1 MSSKSNTETRAALIR
16 RRIPLCNYCNYYP
29 ATHYGGLC
37 WIHCDPPAKREQ
49 VQQEKEARVISEE
62 EAARVLAEQRKRD
75 FEKMVAKSARKPEIS
90 FADVLKNKK

>member
-1 MSSKSNTETRAALIR
+1 MSSNAETRAALIR

-49 VQQEKEARVISEE
+49 VQQEKEARVIAER
-62 EAARVLAEQRKRD
+62 EAARVLAEQRKQGFD
-75 FEKMVAKSARKPEIS
+75 QMVANSDRKPGIS
-90 FADVLKNKK
+90 FADVLKKK

>member
-1 MSSKSNTETRAALIR
+1 MSSNAETRAALIR
-16 RRIPLCNYCNYYP
+16 LRIPLCNYCNYYP

-49 VQQEKEARVISEE
+49 VQKEKADRVIAEQ
-62 EAARVLAEQRKRD
+62 EAARVLVEQRKKGFD
-75 FEKMVAKSARKPEIS
+75 QMVASSARKPGIS